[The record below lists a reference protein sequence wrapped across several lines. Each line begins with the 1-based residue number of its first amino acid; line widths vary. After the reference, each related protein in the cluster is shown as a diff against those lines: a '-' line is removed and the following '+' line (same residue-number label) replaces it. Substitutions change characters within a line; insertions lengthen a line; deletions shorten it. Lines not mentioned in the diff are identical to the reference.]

1 MSLRCHSYEM
11 TSWTDETLGVAE
23 AKRRFSELIERGG
36 HGERFVISRRGK
48 PVVALVSPREV
59 RTRPQGQPL
68 GLAAVAGALSDWDSL
83 DDVVA
88 EIYSSRRKAKE
99 REVPDLD

>member
-1 MSLRCHSYEM
+1 M
-11 TSWTDETLGVAE
+11 TDKTLGVAE
-23 AKRRFSELIERGG
+23 AKRRFSELIERVGR
-36 HGERFVISRRGK
+36 GERFVICRRGK
-48 PVVALVSPREV
+48 PAVALVSPDEV
-59 RTRPQGQPL
+59 RTRPEGRPV

-88 EIYSSRRKAKE
+88 EIYSSRRKAKD